1 MIFSYSNRSKSRGCS
16 WENVPAACPEDLKR
30 IEADVCVIGAGV
42 SGLTAA
48 VRCAQLGMR
57 VAVAEKRSAA
67 VPHGKYVGIVPADT
81 DKKIFAK
88 RWLKACG
95 SRVNEELLWLYM
107 NRSEAALRWL
117 TELGG
122 IEAVPPASRYMNPT
136 TGAVPGDFELCPTG
150 EYSAE
155 GGALLLEV
163 LENTLKKLGGVICR
177 SVCAEQLEK
186 DETGRVVSFVARES
200 DGTLLRFAAKK
211 AVILAAGDCGADE
224 EMLAAL
230 SPVSL
235 RAGKNLSLNTGD
247 GQKMAYWAGAELD
260 GLYWAPHLCCSA
272 YGPYTFFFTAV
283 NRDGRRFMNEDTSV
297 QAKARHCMSQRLGEY
312 AYTVCDAKWFD
323 ELCAG
328 LQYVGGDTVA
338 PAVPDKAAIEAECG
352 ENLFCADT
360 LAELAEKI
368 GVCPEALQNTASR
381 VNELA
386 AKGEDTDYGKRPEL
400 LTTIEKAPFYAFK
413 WGPALR
419 SCFGGA
425 VVDAD
430 MRVNDPDDQPIP
442 GLYAVGA
449 CAGGLYAVTYP
460 TLLAGSGFGSA
471 LTFGLAAAEA
481 IAKDCTK

>member
-1 MIFSYSNRSKSRGCS
+1 MIFSYSNRSKSRGGS
-16 WENVPAACPEDLKR
+16 WENAPAAFPEDLKK
-30 IEADVCVIGAGV
+30 IEADVCIIGAGV
-42 SGLTAA
+42 SGLAAA
-48 VRCAQLGMR
+48 VRCAQHGMR
-57 VAVAEKRSAA
+57 VAVADKRSAA
-67 VPHGKYVGIVPADT
+67 VPHGKYLGVVPAGT

-107 NRSEAALRWL
+107 NNSEAALNWL

-122 IEAVPPASRYMNPT
+122 IEAVPVTSRYMNPT
-136 TGAVPGDFELCPTG
+136 TGAFPGDYELRPTG
-150 EYSAE
+150 KYTSE

-163 LENTLKKLGGVICR
+163 LEDALKRLGGTIYR
-177 SVCAEQLEK
+177 SVSAELLEK
-186 DETGRVVSFVARES
+186 DETGRVVSFAARKS
-200 DGTLLRFAAKK
+200 DGSLVRFAAKK

-224 EMLAAL
+224 EMLSIL

-235 RAGKNLSLNTGD
+235 KAGKNASLNTGD
-247 GQKMAYWAGAELD
+247 GQKLAYWAGAELD
-260 GLYWAPHLCCSA
+260 GLYWAPSLDCSA

-297 QAKARHCMSQRLGEY
+297 QAKARHCMNQRGGEY

-323 ELCAG
+323 ELCAA

-338 PAVPDKAAIEAECG
+338 PANLDKAAIEAECG

-368 GVCPEALQNTASR
+368 GVCPETLQQTASR

-386 AKGEDTDYGKRPEL
+386 AQGEDTDYGKRPEL

-413 WGPALR
+413 WGSSLR

-425 VVDAD
+425 IVDTQ
-430 MRVNDPDDQPIP
+430 MRVNDPDDYPIP

-460 TLLAGSGFGSA
+460 TILAGSGFGSA
-471 LTFGLAAAEA
+471 LTFALAAADA
-481 IAKDCTK
+481 ISKA